1 MEDITSNSND
11 DNTAGADNTGV
22 TPDLADR
29 LTHLAMMLRRMD
41 MMGRPGRPFG
51 GMRAGQGRVLH
62 ILTLRSPMPQK
73 ELAFMLGVRPQSLSE
88 LLGKLES
95 AGFVERRRDD
105 TDRRTFIV
113 DITEEGRNA
122 ASDVPE
128 TDDPFDVLTAEEQE
142 QFGDMLDRVS
152 AAVREKFPDDPRG
165 GGRGRGFGGP
175 FPFGGGRGFDG
186 HRGGRGGHDAHG
198 GHSGH
203 GMPDADREAGDRA
216 HWHEHCHQDGSE
228 WPGMREMQDMGRMA
242 MFRMGMM
249 GRGRGSGRGFG
260 RGFGEEP
267 GFA

>member
-1 MEDITSNSND
+1 MDDMTNNND
-11 DNTAGADNTGV
+11 NNDNTSGAGDTGA

-122 ASDVPE
+122 ASDIPE
-128 TDDPFDVLTAEEQE
+128 TDDPFDVLSAEEQE

-152 AAVREKFPDDPRG
+152 AAVREKFPDDPRR

-186 HRGGRGGHDAHG
+186 HHGGRGGH
-198 GHSGH
+198 
-203 GMPDADREAGDRA
+203 GMPDGDPETGDRA
-216 HWHEHCHQDGSE
+216 HWHEHCHQDGAE

-249 GRGRGSGRGFG
+249 GRGRGRGRGYG
-260 RGFGEEP
+260 QEP